1 MFTKSH
7 DLSLV
12 ARLKASPDRLIVTDS
27 YIAMHCV
34 DIEQTILI
42 PGDFRGV
49 TYARAKIIFDEN
61 LKQINK

>member
-1 MFTKSH
+1 MPTENH

-12 ARLKASPDRLIVTDS
+12 SQLKASPDRLIVTDS

-49 TYARAKIIFDEN
+49 TYARAKLIFDEN
-61 LKQINK
+61 LKKINE